1 MRSLKQVARSLRY
14 KKGLRM
20 NIFSGNSLWQLVAQ
34 SDTVSKSVLL
44 LLFCMSVA
52 CWTIFIGKLAL
63 FYVKERQLKDM
74 NKKIQ
79 KTKTVFEL
87 VDLATIAH
95 KTIPGYFISKNLSFL
110 KELLHGNFHQKISS
124 FEWELFDR
132 TMNNTIDSVL
142 MHSEK
147 HVSILSSCAAV
158 GPLLGLFGTI
168 WGLIHSFMRIS
179 EAQIADIATIAPGIA
194 EALITTIAGLIVAI
208 PALVMFNFLN
218 NKIQTLEHQLIILAD
233 RITFITQ
240 QLRERIQPCDALID
254 VHADK
259 DQSSMTFQ

>member
-1 MRSLKQVARSLRY
+1 
-14 KKGLRM
+14 M

-34 SDTVSKSVLL
+34 ADTVSKGVLL
-44 LLFCMSVA
+44 LLLCMSVA

-63 FYVKERQLKDM
+63 FLVKERQLKDM

-79 KTKTVFEL
+79 KTKTVAEL

-95 KTIPGYFISKNLSFL
+95 KTVPGYFISKNMSFL
-110 KELLHGNFHQKISS
+110 KELQRSSFQLNS
-124 FEWELFDR
+124 FEWELFER
-132 TMNNTIDSVL
+132 NMNNTIDALL

-147 HVSILSSCAAV
+147 YLSILSSCAAV

-208 PALVMFNFLN
+208 PALIMFNYLHA
-218 NKIQTLEHQLIILAD
+218 KSQTVEHHLVVLAD
-233 RITFITQ
+233 RITFIAQ
-240 QLRERIQPCDALID
+240 QLRERIQPCDARID
-254 VHADK
+254 VHANK

>member
-1 MRSLKQVARSLRY
+1 
-14 KKGLRM
+14 M

-34 SDTVSKSVLL
+34 SDTVSKGVLL
-44 LLFCMSVA
+44 LLLCMSVA

-63 FYVKERQLKDM
+63 FLVKERQLKDM

-79 KTKTVFEL
+79 KTKTVAEL

-95 KTIPGYFISKNLSFL
+95 KTVPGYFISKNISFI
-110 KELLHGNFHQKISS
+110 KELLHGNLHKTLNP
-124 FEWELFDR
+124 FEWELFER
-132 TMNNTIDSVL
+132 NMNNNIDSLL

-147 HVSILSSCAAV
+147 YVSILSSCAAV

-208 PALVMFNFLN
+208 PALIMFNYLHG
-218 NKIQTLEHQLIILAD
+218 KSQTIEHHLVVLAD
-233 RITFITQ
+233 RITFIAQ
-240 QLRERIQPCDALID
+240 QLRERIQPCDARID
-254 VHADK
+254 VHANK
-259 DQSSMTFQ
+259 EQSSMTFQ

>member
-1 MRSLKQVARSLRY
+1 
-14 KKGLRM
+14 M

-34 SDTVSKSVLL
+34 SDTVSKGVLL
-44 LLFCMSVA
+44 LLFCMSIA

-63 FYVKERQLKDM
+63 LYAQERQLKNM

-87 VDLATIAH
+87 VDLATINH
-95 KTIPGYFISKNLSFL
+95 KTVPGYFISQNMSFL
-110 KELLHGNFHQKISS
+110 KELLQGNFQQKMDAFASEM
-124 FEWELFDR
+124 FEKN
-132 TMNNTIDSVL
+132 MNSTIDSLL

-147 HVSILSSCAAV
+147 YLSVLSSCAAV

-208 PALVMFNFLN
+208 PALVMFNYLN
-218 NKIQTLEHQLIILAD
+218 GKVQALEHHLVALAD
-233 RITFITQ
+233 RMTFIVHHM
-240 QLRERIQPCDALID
+240 RERIKPCDVLID
-254 VHADK
+254 VHAGK